1 MVRYPVVV
9 HKESLLICVLS
20 SPFSVMNIFP
30 VGGRSTAIKLRNG
43 DVWVL
48 ASTPL
53 NEPTK
58 AKLREMGPVKY
69 AYPFQSVQDD
79 V

>member
-1 MVRYPVVV
+1 MVSAHTTTPEHVHNAYP
-9 HKESLLICVLS
+9 
-20 SPFSVMNIFP
+20 SPFSRFNIFP

-53 NEPTK
+53 DEATK
-58 AKLREMGPVKY
+58 TKLGEIGPVK
-69 AYPFQSVQDD
+69 
-79 V
+79 